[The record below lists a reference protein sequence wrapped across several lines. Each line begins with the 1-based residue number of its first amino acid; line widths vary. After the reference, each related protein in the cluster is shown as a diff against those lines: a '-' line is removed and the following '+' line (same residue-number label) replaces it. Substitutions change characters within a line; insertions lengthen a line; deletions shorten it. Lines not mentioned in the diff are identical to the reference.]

1 MRAVIGIDPVR
12 LRPALSYELELR
24 VHTGSYAIRT
34 LLYEPV
40 RICTPP
46 YIVRFLCDSILC

>member
-1 MRAVIGIDPVR
+1 MIVTDGVR
-12 LRPALSYELELR
+12 LRPALPYDLELR